1 MALTQTTRE
10 SAHVT
15 VSRDADALM
24 SAAAL
29 RVATLSEAS
38 IGRHGRFTWALA
50 GGSTPRRLYS
60 LLAQAPFISSVDWSR
75 VEFFWGDERCVPP
88 DHPDSNYRMARETL
102 LDLIHPDPAR
112 VHRMRGE
119 EKPPSAAVAAYEAE
133 LQDTFGLHAGS
144 PPPSFDLILLGM
156 GADGHTASLFPHSPT
171 LRETQRW
178 VTFDPMAAR
187 LTLTRPVLNAGA
199 HVLFLVS
206 GASKAARLK
215 HVLAGPDEGL
225 PAQRIRPAHG
235 RLEWLVDAAAAAGLE
250 AP

>member
-1 MALTQTTRE
+1 MATVHSTHD
-10 SAHVT
+10 SPHVS
-15 VSRDADALM
+15 VSRDVDALM
-24 SAAAL
+24 TAAAL
-29 RVATLSEAS
+29 RVATLCREA
-38 IGRHGRFTWALA
+38 IKRHGRFNWVLA
-50 GGSTPRRLYS
+50 GGNTPRQLYS
-60 LLAQAPFISSVDWSR
+60 LLAQPPFVSNLDWPQ

-88 DHPDSNYRMARETL
+88 DHPDSNFRMARETL
-102 LDLIHPDPAR
+102 LNVVQPDPAR

-119 EKPPSAAVAAYEAE
+119 DPPNAAAADYEAE
-133 LQDTFGLHAGS
+133 LQHSFGLHAGTA
-144 PPPSFDLILLGM
+144 PPSFDLILLGM

-178 VTFDPMAAR
+178 VTFDPAAAR
-187 LTLTRPVLNAGA
+187 LTLTRPVLNAGT

-206 GASKAARLK
+206 GANKAARLK

-235 RLEWLVDAAAAAGLE
+235 QLEWLVDAAAAAGLE